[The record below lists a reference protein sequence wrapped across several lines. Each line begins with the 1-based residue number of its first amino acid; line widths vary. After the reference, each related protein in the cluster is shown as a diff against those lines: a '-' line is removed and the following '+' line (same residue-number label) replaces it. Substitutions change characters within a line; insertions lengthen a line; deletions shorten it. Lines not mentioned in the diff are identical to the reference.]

1 MSERDL
7 VVNGVRLSVESQGE
21 DRRTILFIHGFP
33 LDRSIWRPQIAALTD
48 WRRIAPDL
56 RGMGR
61 SEAPEGGYAMGTYAE
76 DLVQLLDALGVERV
90 VLCGLSMG
98 GYVAFE
104 CLRRWPDR
112 VAGLVLMDTRAE
124 ADPPEARQGRDA
136 MIAAVREKGAGAVAE
151 AMLPRL
157 LRPGTVTTNPG
168 LVEQVR
174 KMMAGS
180 PVAGVAGAL
189 AAMRERPDSR
199 PLLPTLGHVPTLVL
213 VGEEDAL
220 TPPDVGRA
228 MADAIPGAEYQIIG
242 GAGHLPTLEQP
253 EATTERLRR
262 FLGRIAWDGM

>member
-1 MSERDL
+1 MRGRDL
-7 VVNGVRLSVESQGE
+7 RVNGVRLSVESQGE
-21 DRRTILFIHGFP
+21 DRRAILFIHGFP
-33 LDRSIWRPQIAALTD
+33 LDRSIWRPQLSGLTG

-76 DLVQLLDALGVERV
+76 DLAELLDALGVGRV

-104 CLRRWPDR
+104 FLRRWPDR

-136 MIAAVREKGAGAVAE
+136 MIAMVREKGAQAVAE

-157 LRPGTVTTNPG
+157 LRSGTTATNPG
-168 LVEQVR
+168 LAEQVR
-174 KMMAGS
+174 EMMAGS
-180 PVAGVAGAL
+180 PVDGIAGAL
-189 AAMRERPDSR
+189 AAMRDRPDSR

-213 VGEEDAL
+213 VGEEDVL
-220 TPPDVGRA
+220 TPPEVGRA

-253 EATTERLRR
+253 ERTVERLRR
-262 FLGRIAWDGM
+262 FLDRIAWDDV

>member
-1 MSERDL
+1 MPRQDL
-7 VVNGVRLSVESQGE
+7 VVNGVRLAVESQGE
-21 DRRTILFIHGFP
+21 DQRTILFIHGFP
-33 LDRSIWRPQIAALTD
+33 LDRSIWSPQVSALTH

-56 RGMGR
+56 RGMGQ
-61 SEAPEGGYAMGTYAE
+61 SQAPEGGYAMGAYAE
-76 DLVQLLDALGVERV
+76 DLAQLLDALGVNRA

-136 MIAAVREKGAGAVAE
+136 MISMVREKGAGAVAE
-151 AMLPRL
+151 AMVPRV

-174 KMMAGS
+174 QMMAGS

-189 AAMRERPDSR
+189 AAMRDRPDSR
-199 PLLPTLGHVPTLVL
+199 PLLPTLGHVPTLVM
-213 VGEEDAL
+213 VGEDDVL
-220 TPPDVGRA
+220 TPPEMGRA
-228 MADAIPGAEYQIIG
+228 MADAIPGAEYQVIER
-242 GAGHLPTLEQP
+242 AGHLPTLEQP
-253 EATTERLRR
+253 EQTTERLRR
-262 FLGRIAWDGM
+262 FLDRVAWDDV

>member
-1 MSERDL
+1 M
-7 VVNGVRLSVESQGE
+7 VNGVRLSVESRGE
-21 DRRTILFIHGFP
+21 GRRAILFIHGFP
-33 LDRSIWRPQIAALTD
+33 LDRSIWHPQLSALTG
-48 WRRIAPDL
+48 WQGIAPDL

-76 DLVQLLDALGVERV
+76 DLAQLLDALGVGRV

-104 CLRRWPDR
+104 FLRRWPDR

-124 ADPPEARQGRDA
+124 ADPPEVRQGRDA
-136 MIAAVREKGAGAVAE
+136 MIAMVRDRGVRAVAE

-157 LRPGTVTTNPG
+157 LRPGTAVTNPG

-174 KMMAGS
+174 EMMAAS

-189 AAMRERPDSR
+189 AAMRDRPDSR
-199 PLLPTLGHVPTLVL
+199 PLLPTLGHLPTLVL
-213 VGEEDAL
+213 VGEEDVL
-220 TPPDVGRA
+220 IPPEVGRA

-253 EATTERLRR
+253 DRTVERLRR
-262 FLGRIAWDGM
+262 FLDRVARNDV